1 MSGTDPAKIV
11 VPLPTVEIM
20 SLWVIH
26 KVLQRASNNY
36 LEINNKYL
44 ESKLIVFTKRTNW
57 ILPCIVKRTPIPEAP
72 TFYTDANKMGMAG
85 YKSDKINKVIKS
97 LYISVQKPELYAICT
112 VLSDYA
118 ESLNIL
124 LILYMQK
131 ELFCI

>member
-1 MSGTDPAKIV
+1 V

-85 YKSDKINKVIKS
+85 YESDKISKVIKS
-97 LYISVQKPELYAICT
+97 QYTLAQKSELYAILM
-112 VLSDYA
+112 VLLNYL
-118 ESLNIL
+118 ESLN
-124 LILYMQK
+124 Y
-131 ELFCI
+131 

>member
-1 MSGTDPAKIV
+1 LSGTDPAKIV

-85 YKSDKINKVIKS
+85 YESDKISKVIKS
-97 LYISVQKPELYAICT
+97 QYTLAQKSELYAILM
-112 VLSDYA
+112 VLLNYL
-118 ESLNIL
+118 ESLN
-124 LILYMQK
+124 Y
-131 ELFCI
+131 

>member
-26 KVLQRASNNY
+26 KVLQKASNNY

-44 ESKLIVFTKRTNW
+44 KSKLIVFTKRTNW

-85 YKSDKINKVIKS
+85 YESDKISKVIKS
-97 LYISVQKPELYAICT
+97 QNCMQ
-112 VLSDYA
+112 
-118 ESLNIL
+118 SLW
-124 LILYMQK
+124 YY
-131 ELFCI
+131 